1 MGDEIREEAAP
12 TISPESPRAL
22 QEGAGHAAGPLAW
35 LRQASPEQRRA
46 LVAACLGWMLD
57 SMDVMLYA
65 MVLAHLMRD
74 LQMSPSQAGLLGSL
88 TLLASAVGGILFG
101 LLADRIGRTKALM
114 ASILI
119 YSIFTAACGLAQSIA
134 QLAVF
139 RVLLGLGMGGEWA
152 TGAALVSETWPAEHR
167 GKALGVVQSSWAVG
181 YALAAAITALILPR
195 YGWRAVFF
203 FGVLPALVTF
213 WIRRAVEEPALW
225 KSAQRERALAK
236 ASAPRL
242 VELFRRGFL
251 RHTLTTTLM
260 NTSSMFAWWGL
271 FTWIPAYLAL
281 PPDKGGAG
289 LSIVQTSTWVILMQV
304 GMWLGYV
311 TFGFV
316 SDWAGRR
323 PTYLVYFLVAAALVP
338 IYGGTR
344 HPLLLL
350 LLGPAV
356 AFFGTGYFSGFGAI
370 TAELFPTRIRAT
382 AQGFT
387 YNIGRGVSALAPFA
401 VGHYAH
407 THGLGV
413 AFSLTTVAFLIAAA
427 FALALPETKG
437 KALE

>member
-1 MGDEIREEAAP
+1 MSDEEREDVARTIAP
-12 TISPESPRAL
+12 ASPSPLR
-22 QEGAGHAAGPLAW
+22 GGHAHAVGILAW
-35 LRQASPEQRRA
+35 LRQASPKQRRA

-74 LQMSPSQAGLLGSL
+74 LQMSPSHAGLLGSL
-88 TLLASAVGGILFG
+88 TLLSSAIGGIVFG
-101 LLADRIGRTKALM
+101 VLADRIGRTKALM

-119 YSIFTAACGLAQSIA
+119 YSVFTAACGLAQNIA

-139 RVLLGLGMGGEWA
+139 RILLGLGMGGEWA

-167 GKALGVVQSSWAVG
+167 GKALSVVQSSWAIG

-203 FGVLPALVTF
+203 FGVLPALLTL
-213 WIRRAVEEPALW
+213 WIRRSVEEPALW
-225 KSAQRERALAK
+225 QDVRRERASASGSGLA
-236 ASAPRL
+236 
-242 VELFRRGFL
+242 ELFRRRFL

-260 NTSSMFAWWGL
+260 NTSAMFAWWGL

-304 GMWLGYV
+304 GMWFGYV
-311 TFGFV
+311 TFGFI
-316 SDWAGRR
+316 SDEMGRR
-323 PTYLVYFLVAAALVP
+323 PTYLVYFLAAAALVP
-338 IYGGTR
+338 LYGGTR
-344 HPLLLL
+344 NPLLLL
-350 LLGPAV
+350 GLGPAI
-356 AFFGTGYFSGFGAI
+356 AFFGTGHFSGFGAI

-387 YNIGRGVSALAPFA
+387 YNVGRGVSALAPFA
-401 VGHYAH
+401 VGHYAQG
-407 THGLGV
+407 HGLGV
-413 AFSLTTVAFLIAAA
+413 AFALTTIAFVIAAA

-437 KALE
+437 RALE

>member
-1 MGDEIREEAAP
+1 MSDEVREEVFPAA
-12 TISPESPRAL
+12 SPKSPKVSSENAKRTVGL
-22 QEGAGHAAGPLAW
+22 LAW
-35 LRQASPEQRRA
+35 LRHASTEQRRA

-74 LQMSPSQAGLLGSL
+74 LQMSASTAGLLGSL
-88 TLLASAVGGILFG
+88 TLLSSAVGGVLFG
-101 LLADRIGRTKALM
+101 LLADRVGRTKALM

-119 YSIFTAACGLAQSIA
+119 YSVFTAACGLAQTIT

-152 TGAALVSETWPAEHR
+152 TGAALVSETWPPEHR
-167 GKALGVVQSSWAVG
+167 GKALGIVQSSWAVG
-181 YALAAAITALILPR
+181 YALAAAITALVLPR

-203 FGVLPALVTF
+203 FGVLPALLTF
-213 WIRRAVEEPALW
+213 WIRRSVEEPALW
-225 KSAQRERALAK
+225 KTAHQERARSTL
-236 ASAPRL
+236 SAPGIA
-242 VELFRRGFL
+242 ELFHRQFL

-271 FTWIPAYLAL
+271 FTWIPAYLTL
-281 PPDKGGAG
+281 PPEHGGAG
-289 LSIVQTSTWVILMQV
+289 LSILQTSTWVILMQV

-311 TFGFV
+311 TFGFI
-316 SDWAGRR
+316 SDWVGRR
-323 PTYLVYFLVAAALVP
+323 PTYLAYFLIAAALVP
-338 IYGGTR
+338 IYGGAR
-344 HPLLLL
+344 HPILLL
-350 LLGPAV
+350 LLGPIV

-387 YNIGRGVSALAPFA
+387 YNFGRGVSALAPFA
-401 VGHYAH
+401 VGQYAEA
-407 THGLGV
+407 HGLGV
-413 AFSLTTVAFLIAAA
+413 AFSLTTIAFLIAAA

-437 KALE
+437 RVLE